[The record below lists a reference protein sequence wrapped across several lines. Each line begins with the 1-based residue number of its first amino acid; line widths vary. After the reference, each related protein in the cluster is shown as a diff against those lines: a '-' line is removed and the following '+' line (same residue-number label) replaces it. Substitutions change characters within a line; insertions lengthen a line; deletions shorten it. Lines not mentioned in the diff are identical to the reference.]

1 MALKFVLRP
10 GEKMVINGAV
20 IGVGEKR
27 GEIFLFNNASFLR
40 GREVMKEDE
49 ADTIEKKMYFVI
61 QLAYLFPDDALL
73 NLSRFH
79 QFYQQVRSQ
88 HEAHAAELDEIA
100 QAAQDRNLYR
110 ALKLCA
116 RFVRRIEKAKQPARG
131 SAGTDRAA

>member
-1 MALKFVLRP
+1 MALKFILRP

-20 IGVGEKR
+20 IGVGDKR

-49 ADTIEKKMYFVI
+49 ADTLEKKMYFVI

-79 QFYQQVRSQ
+79 DFYQQVRRE

-100 QAAQDRNLYR
+100 KSVQDRSLYR

-116 RFVRRIEKAKQPARG
+116 RFVKRVEKARQPRRG
-131 SAGTDRAA
+131 PAGADRAA